1 MRHREKWNIYFWLK
15 MIEEQ
20 QKIRS
25 VLKEFISH
33 KPHIWYIYIYL
44 TWFVRIHGSIAEDEV
59 FTQLIGYF
67 VYQIFALDIKTWTK
81 RSFITS
87 YWSGILLLFW
97 RMTPEKY
104 KIQCIS
110 DQMLWNVFFEPSHIF
125 QQGMPA
131 LNNSAVSWNIV
142 QRGGG
147 EPMFNNCCEFLCVDM
162 SKS

>member
-20 QKIRS
+20 QKICS

-33 KPHIWYIYIYL
+33 RPHIWYIYIYL

-67 VYQIFALDIKTWTK
+67 VYQILALDIKTWTK

-87 YWSGILLLFW
+87 YWSDILLLFW

-125 QQGMPA
+125 ELGKPA
-131 LNNSAVSWNIV
+131 LSNSAVRWNIV
-142 QRGGG
+142 
-147 EPMFNNCCEFLCVDM
+147 
-162 SKS
+162 